1 MLESGSF
8 SSFAAWRQDRR
19 ERGAVRP
26 VAFVPT
32 MGALHQGHASLIRRA
47 KLTEGPDLEV
57 VVSVYV
63 NPTQFNDSHDFDAY
77 PSSHERDL
85 EVALEAG
92 ADAVVFPRA
101 DELYPEGV
109 PQRADRVNFGEL
121 TSLWEG
127 AHRPGHFDGVVA
139 VVRSL
144 FHQVQ
149 PKWALFGE
157 KDWQQLAVIQRLAE
171 LEFPKL
177 NVVPVA
183 TMREENGLAMSS
195 RNARLSHKDRSQA
208 GKLHSTMLSVVR
220 STEVLNAVAAAKLK
234 LEKCGFEL
242 EYLAL
247 VDGISMQPSLRP
259 KASNRL
265 IVAANFGGVRLID
278 NVSLGDS

>member
-1 MLESGSF
+1 
-8 SSFAAWRQDRR
+8 
-19 ERGAVRP
+19 
-26 VAFVPT
+26 
-32 MGALHQGHASLIRRA
+32 
-47 KLTEGPDLEV
+47 
-57 VVSVYV
+57 
-63 NPTQFNDSHDFDAY
+63 
-77 PSSHERDL
+77 
-85 EVALEAG
+85 
-92 ADAVVFPRA
+92 
-101 DELYPEGV
+101 
-109 PQRADRVNFGEL
+109 L